1 MPLYHR
7 TRSSRRHRRPGAW
20 EEEARYTYLVRGK
33 HRRRYTRRWSRAA
46 LLALLLS
53 VPATPGQGQTGEIG
67 LRILVVGTVEEA
79 AALRARATAGE
90 AFEDLALAYS
100 TDVTAPGGGF
110 LGILN
115 VEDLSPLYQAA
126 IDGLDPEQISPIAE
140 TASGYLLVQRISLGE
155 SRWIEQTS
163 RGLRAMSDGRLD
175 EAEVPLTAALRE
187 AEGIGALDYR
197 LHRSLNYL
205 ADLYR
210 LRGDL
215 DAAEP
220 LYRRALEV
228 AEGALGPNHPDLALS
243 LNNLA
248 LLYGDMGDYEA
259 AGEILNRAQAILV
272 SALGPNHPNVAVGMR
287 NLARLRRLEGNAER
301 AESLY
306 NVALSIFEQG
316 LGPDDVAVADTLEE
330 LAAVLEDQGRTGEAE
345 PLIRRASRIRA
356 TLAN

>member
-1 MPLYHR
+1 MSWKQSR
-7 TRSSRRHRRPGAW
+7 KQSRRQ
-20 EEEARYTYLVRGK
+20 
-33 HRRRYTRRWSRAA
+33 RWIRAA
-46 LLALLLS
+46 LLALFLS
-53 VPATPGQGQTGEIG
+53 VAATPGHGQTGEVG

-79 AALRARATAGE
+79 ATLRARAMAGE
-90 AFEDLALAYS
+90 AFEDLASAYS
-100 TDVTAPGGGF
+100 TDVTAAAGGF

-115 VEDLSPLYQAA
+115 VEDLSPLYRAA
-126 IDGLDPEQISPIAE
+126 IDGLGPDEIGPIAE
-140 TASGYLLVQRISLGE
+140 TPSGYLLVQRVSLEE

-163 RGLRAMSDGRLD
+163 RGLRAMSEGRLD
-175 EAEVPLTAALRE
+175 EAEAPLTAALRE
-187 AEGIGALDYR
+187 AEGIGLLDYR
-197 LHRSLNYL
+197 LHSSLNYL

-215 DAAEP
+215 ETAEP
-220 LYRRALEV
+220 LYLRALEV

-248 LLYGDMGDYEA
+248 LLYSDRGDYEA
-259 AGEILNRAQAILV
+259 AGEALNRAQAILV
-272 SALGPNHPNVAVGMR
+272 SALGPNHPNVAIGMR
-287 NLARLRRLEGNAER
+287 NLARLRRLEGNVER

-306 NVALSIFEQG
+306 NVALSILEEV

-345 PLIRRASRIRA
+345 PLIRRASGIRA